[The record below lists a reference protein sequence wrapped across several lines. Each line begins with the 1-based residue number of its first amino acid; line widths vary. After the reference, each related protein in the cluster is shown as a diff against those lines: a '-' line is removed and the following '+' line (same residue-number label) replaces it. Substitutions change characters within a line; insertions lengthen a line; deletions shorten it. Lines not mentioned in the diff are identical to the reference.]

1 MASHEKHSLHGHEK
15 GKSVLEQEKH
25 PLIDTMKTT
34 YVDVS
39 VSPNKKQRSPVND
52 KLSSTQECPLSS
64 KKKPVTSNAKSNY
77 SKKEAPKYTRLIQD
91 VASGLNF
98 QRTGLLAL
106 LDAIEAGSVATVVVA
121 YKDRLARFGIQLI
134 ERTFRKHQT
143 TLHVVSRDED
153 VHRSAESELAEDLLA
168 VCNYFVA
175 KNKGRRAAANAQR
188 RREQQNL
195 TSEDESSDESDDKSE
210 SDESE
215 TSSSE

>member
-1 MASHEKHSLHGHEK
+1 MGTRRENPCWNRRNIRSSIRRSRERQVILCARVSSFKQKEAGD
-15 GKSVLEQEKH
+15 LERQIE
-25 PLIDTMKTT
+25 L
-34 YVDVS
+34 
-39 VSPNKKQRSPVND
+39 
-52 KLSSTQECPLSS
+52 L
-64 KKKPVTSNAKSNY
+64 
-77 SKKEAPKYTRLIQD
+77 KKEAPKYTRLIQD

-168 VCNYFVA
+168 VCNYFVT
-175 KNKGRRAAANAQR
+175 KNNGRRAAANAQR

-195 TSEDESSDESDDKSE
+195 TSEDESSEGSDDKSE